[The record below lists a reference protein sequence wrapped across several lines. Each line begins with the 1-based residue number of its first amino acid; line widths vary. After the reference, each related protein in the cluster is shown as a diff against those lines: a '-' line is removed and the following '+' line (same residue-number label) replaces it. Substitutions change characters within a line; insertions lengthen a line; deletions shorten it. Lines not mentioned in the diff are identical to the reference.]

1 MGRVPVR
8 AATACG
14 AVATGALVVCAGL
27 YGVTSADAV
36 GGDPG
41 PRIVVETDGGRT
53 LTEVPLT
60 GDEFAVS
67 YRNSIYHTKAEERY
81 AVDDGSYGL
90 VEIAADQLAVLE
102 EYYGVSS
109 APEAAD
115 PTDRRRWVVSPD
127 EDNAPEFDALSIA
140 ATDLG
145 ERTLHVPGEEPVQL
159 YRLVEDETPY
169 IQLRIEDV
177 P

>member
-1 MGRVPVR
+1 MRRAPVR

-14 AVATGALVVCAGL
+14 SVAIGALVCAGV
-27 YGVTSADAV
+27 YGVTSADAT
-36 GGDPG
+36 GADPA
-41 PRIVVETDGGRT
+41 PRVVVETDGGRT
-53 LTEVPLT
+53 LTDVPLT

-67 YRNSIYHTKAEERY
+67 YRNSIYRTKAEERY
-81 AVDDGSYGL
+81 EVDDGSYEL

-109 APEAAD
+109 APEEAD
-115 PTDRRRWVVSPD
+115 PTDRREWVVPPD
-127 EDNAPEFDALSIA
+127 EDNAPEFNALSIA

-145 ERTLHVPGEEPVQL
+145 ERTLHVPGEDPVQL
-159 YRLVEDETPY
+159 YRLVEDDSPY
-169 IQLRIEDV
+169 IQLRVEDA